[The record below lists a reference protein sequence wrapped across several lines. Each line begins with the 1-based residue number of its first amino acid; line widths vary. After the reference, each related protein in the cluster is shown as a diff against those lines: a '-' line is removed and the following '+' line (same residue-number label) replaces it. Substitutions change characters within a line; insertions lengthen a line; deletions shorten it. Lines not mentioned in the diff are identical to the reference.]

1 MKLRKKKTIL
11 KVNYFNHIFLFFKD
25 NFDSEN
31 EITTGFVIKRK
42 KLLFSENEN
51 DENDDEEYEVEKILD
66 RKFSSNGITQYL
78 IKWKNYP
85 ENTWQPKKDLI
96 NCKNLIQQF
105 RRENPPALVVKDMQK
120 QLPLP
125 KFFPQPQDYYK
136 KVSLWLHYYNM
147 TNFYILLTF
156 ILEKIACL

>member
-11 KVNYFNHIFLFFKD
+11 KVNYFNYIFLFFKD

-31 EITTGFVIKRK
+31 EITTGFVIKKK
-42 KLLFSENEN
+42 KLLFSENSEN
-51 DENDDEEYEVEKILD
+51 EDDGEDDDEEYEVEKILD

-96 NCKNLIQQF
+96 NCKNLF
-105 RRENPPALVVKDMQK
+105 NNSE
-120 QLPLP
+120 
-125 KFFPQPQDYYK
+125 
-136 KVSLWLHYYNM
+136 
-147 TNFYILLTF
+147 
-156 ILEKIACL
+156 